1 MLNSGIQ
8 REGWN
13 PEEPAKTGWR
23 ESSTQG
29 AQGSH
34 YLLPL
39 HYPNTNSKV
48 NVLLKVQPTLQDQCI
63 TLAKLLLLESHLFPL
78 TAVKRG
84 TEMVTLPRKQSNCVA
99 RLGAGISE
107 CLGLHPRQ
115 PSAYW
120 SNTND
125 GTAPRGGMRTEE
137 Q

>member
-8 REGWN
+8 RKGWN

-48 NVLLKVQPTLQDQCI
+48 NALLKVQPTLQDQCI

-78 TAVKRG
+78 TAVKKRHRDG
-84 TEMVTLPRKQSNCVA
+84 DFAKETEQLC
-99 RLGAGISE
+99 G
-107 CLGLHPRQ
+107 
-115 PSAYW
+115 
-120 SNTND
+120 
-125 GTAPRGGMRTEE
+125 
-137 Q
+137 